1 MSEPPTSASL
11 PHPDTISVVKPH
23 GANGTVGR
31 HTGRTVDGYVLAV
44 NGVLNYAWE
53 RHSVQFQGHTII
65 CEAFLLNRGILLYC
79 E

>member
-53 RHSVQFQGHTII
+53 RHSVQF
-65 CEAFLLNRGILLYC
+65 
-79 E
+79 